1 MTPRGRSRAICR
13 AKSRAKPRADLV
25 LEVRERRVEVGRVG
39 RGRLR
44 QTQRVQ
50 TAAHGVDDA
59 GADAAAAAAGVR
71 RRCRHRR
78 RRRDAAAAV
87 GVGRTRPERLR
98 QKVTDFLWN
107 QRHRNKKNSGLSQ
120 RTVKACTE
128 IVTMNSTVFYCYK
141 PNNCPNQ
148 IWKTL
153 NSVQGTQVV
162 VASRHHWF
170 SIRQGRR
177 PCRANGSEMGCSM
190 SYIATNPTIALI
202 RYGKR

>member
-1 MTPRGRSRAICR
+1 MTPRGRSRAISR

-128 IVTMNSTVFYCYK
+128 IVTMNSTESF
-141 PNNCPNQ
+141 
-148 IWKTL
+148 
-153 NSVQGTQVV
+153 
-162 VASRHHWF
+162 
-170 SIRQGRR
+170 
-177 PCRANGSEMGCSM
+177 
-190 SYIATNPTIALI
+190 IATNPTIVLI
-202 RYGKR
+202 RYGKH